1 MTTTMANGG
10 VAVPE
15 AAAATPVHNSS
26 LYVGD
31 LDRDVT
37 EAQLFELF
45 SQIGPVASIR
55 VCRDAVTRRSLGY
68 AYVNYNSA
76 LDAAAAERAI
86 ETLNYTSL
94 TPGKEGVEDG
104 EGKPMR
110 IMWSHR
116 DPAFRKSG
124 VGNIF
129 IKNLDKSI
137 DNKALHDTFTA
148 FGNILSCKVATDL
161 GGNSKGYG
169 FVHYEKEESAQLAIE
184 KVNGMLLEGKKVFVG
199 PFLKRTERPV
209 DKEQHYTNVFVKN
222 LSENVSDEELEK
234 MFNEHGTV
242 TSLAIMK
249 DESGKSKGFGFINF
263 EDAEGAHA
271 AVTALNGKEI
281 DGKELYCGR
290 AQKKAEREAE
300 LKQKFDEVRQ
310 ERIAKYQGM
319 NLYVK
324 NLVDEVDDDQLRA
337 EFAPHGT
344 ITSAKVMKDSAGK
357 SKGFGFVCYG
367 SPEEA
372 TRAVTEMNG
381 KMLLGKPMYVALA
394 QRREVRRQQLEQ
406 QYTQQRVAPMPG
418 RPNAPGAVPMPGVFP
433 PNAVSFSPQ
442 YFAPQPNAYG
452 PGPQQRGGPQGP
464 YGGPG
469 GAMYQ
474 HMPPFARGPQGAG
487 PRGPRGGFG
496 PGAGPYGGPQN
507 VVMVGPGG
515 RPHPGRGPRGPRMN
529 GPMHGGPQVRGPRGP
544 GPMHGGRGPRGGP
557 HAIPNGPNHAAPP
570 PPPPQPAQ
578 PQPVATVSA
587 VVPGQEG
594 GNLTTAMLAAA
605 APEQQKQ
612 MLGERLFPLVQRLQ
626 PELAGKITGML
637 LEMDNSEL
645 LLLLESPDALQAKVD
660 EAITVLKQH
669 NALPEGIAVNEPVA
683 A

>member
-1 MTTTMANGG
+1 MATTTANGG
-10 VAVPE
+10 AAVPE

-37 EAQLFELF
+37 EAQLFEIF

-86 ETLNYTSL
+86 EALNYTSVI
-94 TPGKEGVEDG
+94 PGKEGGEDS
-104 EGKPMR
+104 KPMR

-129 IKNLDKSI
+129 IKNLDKDI

-148 FGNILSCKVATDL
+148 FGTILSCKVATDL
-161 GGNSKGYG
+161 AGNSKGYG
-169 FVHYEKEESAQLAIE
+169 FVHYEKEEAAQLAIE

-222 LSENVSDEELEK
+222 LSENLTDEEVEK
-234 MFNEHGTV
+234 MFNEHGMV
-242 TSLAIMK
+242 TSFAIMK
-249 DESGKSKGFGFINF
+249 DEAGKSKGFGFINF

-357 SKGFGFVCYG
+357 SKGFGFVCYS

-406 QYTQQRVAPMPG
+406 QYTQQRVAPMSG
-418 RPNAPGAVPMPGVFP
+418 RPNAPGPVPMPGVFP
-433 PNAVSFSPQ
+433 PNAVSFPQQ
-442 YFAPQPNAYG
+442 YFAPPTNAYG

-487 PRGPRGGFG
+487 PRGPRGGYG
-496 PGAGPYGGPQN
+496 PGPGPYGGPQN

-529 GPMHGGPQVRGPRGP
+529 GPMHGGPQGRGPRGP

-557 HAIPNGPNHAAPP
+557 HAVPNGPNHAPP

-578 PQPVATVSA
+578 PQPVPTPSA

-645 LLLLESPDALQAKVD
+645 LLLLESPDALVAKVD

-669 NALPEGIAVNEPVA
+669 NALPEGIAVNNEPVA